1 MPRTNPARRRALTD
15 AAISLLASDG
25 VHGLTHRSAERAAG
39 LPAGT
44 ASNYFR
50 NREELLVAAA
60 ERIIEL
66 HLDEM
71 DRVNTDAVRED
82 ADRAPD
88 LAELI
93 GISLETASSSLRD
106 RYLAIFELV
115 LESRRRPALAAAM
128 SRLAG
133 GAAAFTGDQHALLG
147 LDLPPRAAPLHITL
161 YGAALFALV
170 TTPSDAGV
178 PSAHELA
185 RALVAGTLATTTDAE
200 CESKLLP
207 SDSARNH

>member
-1 MPRTNPARRRALTD
+1 M
-15 AAISLLASDG
+15 
-25 VHGLTHRSAERAAG
+25 
-39 LPAGT
+39 
-44 ASNYFR
+44 
-50 NREELLVAAA
+50 
-60 ERIIEL
+60 
-66 HLDEM
+66 
-71 DRVNTDAVRED
+71 
-82 ADRAPD
+82 
-88 LAELI
+88 
-93 GISLETASSSLRD
+93 
-106 RYLAIFELV
+106 

-133 GAAAFTGDQHALLG
+133 GTAAFTGDQHALLG
-147 LDLPPRAAPLHITL
+147 LDLPPRAAPLLITL